1 MINSEFHSIWLNTFS
16 SKLLYKCV
24 TGFSPPKFIIG
35 MTDTSSRL
43 ASRVAELELSKLEL
57 KVWG

>member
-43 ASRVAELELSKLEL
+43 ASRVAELELR
-57 KVWG
+57 